1 MKLLGT
7 IVLEIFPVLLLQIFV
22 VGEFRT
28 FPRLESNGL
37 LDVLLWGN
45 AALHMLVTRCGS
57 FRLFAFCCHL
67 DVFIHIDGLWRRIVP

>member
-7 IVLEIFPVLLLQIFV
+7 IVIEIFSEFLLMIFV
-22 VGEFRT
+22 FGEFQT

-37 LDVLLWGN
+37 LDELLWGN
-45 AALHMLVTRCGS
+45 AALHKLVTRCGS